1 MENGWTERIEELE
14 AEVAK
19 LAAEWDADRRREYGY
34 SQQTVDALT
43 VERDRLKAENEAL
56 KEYRLTESRRRAE
69 LYALRCED
77 KRILA
82 VIMVDALTADLAHWK
97 AAWDTENGAVK
108 KLEREL
114 DEAMRVIERLK
125 DDAEWAIQTEIG
137 RQHGCKVSIMEHL
150 ESIMNSAKA
159 ALAGKEK

>member
-1 MENGWTERIEELE
+1 MLANG
-14 AEVAK
+14 
-19 LAAEWDADRRREYGY
+19 RRPIMNREYGY

-43 VERDRLKAENEAL
+43 VERDKLEAENAAL
-56 KEYRLTESRRRAE
+56 KEYRTAEARRRAE
-69 LYALRCED
+69 LYAAKVDENHCLKKENE
-77 KRILA
+77 A
-82 VIMVDALTADLAHWK
+82 VRADLTHWK
-97 AAWDTENGAVK
+97 SAWDTENGAVK

-150 ESIMNSAKA
+150 ESIMNRAKA
-159 ALAGKEK
+159 TLSGKEGKDEKV